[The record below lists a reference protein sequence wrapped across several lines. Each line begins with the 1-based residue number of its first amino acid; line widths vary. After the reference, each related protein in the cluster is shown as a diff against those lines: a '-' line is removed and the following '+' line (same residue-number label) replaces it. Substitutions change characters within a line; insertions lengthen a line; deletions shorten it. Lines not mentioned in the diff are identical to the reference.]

1 MIFNVTEHLKERKNL
16 IVKKLKSFITFLRSF
31 AKYAGLIAWIVSI
44 QYITSNIKS
53 ILMAVFLSIVAAIV
67 ILAILIGLDVAEY
80 VVEQK
85 IADTESKQKGRNE
98 NA

>member
-1 MIFNVTEHLKERKNL
+1 MIFNVTENLKERKNL

-31 AKYAGLIAWIVSI
+31 AKYVGIIAWILSI
-44 QYITSNIKS
+44 QFITSNVKS
-53 ILMAVFLSIVAAIV
+53 ILMAVLLSIVAALV
-67 ILAILIGLDVAEY
+67 ILSILIGLDVAEY

-85 IADTESKQKGRNE
+85 IADTESNQKGRKE

>member
-1 MIFNVTEHLKERKNL
+1 MRKSNKEKETS

-31 AKYAGLIAWIVSI
+31 AKYAGIIAWILSI
-44 QYITSNIKS
+44 QFITSNVKS
-53 ILMAVFLSIVAAIV
+53 ILMAVLLSIVAALV
-67 ILAILIGLDVAEY
+67 ILAILIGLDVVEY

>member
-1 MIFNVTEHLKERKNL
+1 MRKSNKEKETS
-16 IVKKLKSFITFLRSF
+16 IMKKLKSFITFLRSF
-31 AKYAGLIAWIVSI
+31 AKYAGVIAWILSI
-44 QYITSNIKS
+44 QYITSNVKS
-53 ILMAVFLSIVAAIV
+53 ILMAVFLSIVAALV
-67 ILAILIGLDVAEY
+67 ILAILIGLDAVEY

>member
-1 MIFNVTEHLKERKNL
+1 MRKSNKEKEAS

-31 AKYAGLIAWIVSI
+31 AKYAGVIAWILSI
-44 QYITSNIKS
+44 QFITSNVKS
-53 ILMAVFLSIVAAIV
+53 ILMAVFLSIVAALV
-67 ILAILIGLDVAEY
+67 ILAILIGLDLAEY

-85 IADTESKQKGRNE
+85 IADTESKQEGRNE

>member
-1 MIFNVTEHLKERKNL
+1 MRKSNKEKETS

-31 AKYAGLIAWIVSI
+31 AKYVGIIAWILSI
-44 QYITSNIKS
+44 QYITSNVKS
-53 ILMAVFLSIVAAIV
+53 ILMAVFLSIVAALV
-67 ILAILIGLDVAEY
+67 ILSILIGLDVVEY

>member
-1 MIFNVTEHLKERKNL
+1 
-16 IVKKLKSFITFLRSF
+16 
-31 AKYAGLIAWIVSI
+31 
-44 QYITSNIKS
+44 
-53 ILMAVFLSIVAAIV
+53 MAVFLSIVAVLV
-67 ILAILIGLDVAEY
+67 ILAILISLDVAEY

>member
-1 MIFNVTEHLKERKNL
+1 MRKSNKGETL
-16 IVKKLKSFITFLRSF
+16 IMKKLKSFITFLRSF
-31 AKYAGLIAWIVSI
+31 AKYAGIIAWILSI
-44 QYITSNIKS
+44 QYITSNVKS
-53 ILMAVFLSIVAAIV
+53 ILMTAFLSIVAALV
-67 ILAILIGLDVAEY
+67 ILSILISLDVAEY

>member
-1 MIFNVTEHLKERKNL
+1 M
-16 IVKKLKSFITFLRSF
+16 KKLKSFITFVRSF
-31 AKYAGLIAWIVSI
+31 AKYTGIITWILSI
-44 QYITSNIKS
+44 QYITSNVKS
-53 ILMAVFLSIVAAIV
+53 ILMAVFLSIVAALV
-67 ILAILIGLDVAEY
+67 ILSILIGLDVVEY

>member
-1 MIFNVTEHLKERKNL
+1 MRKSNKEKETS
-16 IVKKLKSFITFLRSF
+16 IMKKLKSFITFLRSF
-31 AKYAGLIAWIVSI
+31 AKYAGVIAWILSI
-44 QYITSNIKS
+44 QFITSNVKS
-53 ILMAVFLSIVAAIV
+53 ILMAVFLSIVAALV

-85 IADTESKQKGRNE
+85 IADTESKQEGRNE

>member
-1 MIFNVTEHLKERKNL
+1 MRKSNKEKETS
-16 IVKKLKSFITFLRSF
+16 IMKKLKSFITFLRSF
-31 AKYAGLIAWIVSI
+31 AKYAGIIAWILSI

-53 ILMAVFLSIVAAIV
+53 ILMAVFLSIVAALV
-67 ILAILIGLDVAEY
+67 ILAILIGLDVVEY

>member
-1 MIFNVTEHLKERKNL
+1 MRKSNKEKETS
-16 IVKKLKSFITFLRSF
+16 IMKKLKLFITFLRSF
-31 AKYAGLIAWIVSI
+31 AKYVGIIAWILSI
-44 QYITSNIKS
+44 QFITSNVKS
-53 ILMAVFLSIVAAIV
+53 ILTAVFLSIVAALV
-67 ILAILIGLDVAEY
+67 ILAILIGLDVVEY

>member
-1 MIFNVTEHLKERKNL
+1 MRKSNKEKETS
-16 IVKKLKSFITFLRSF
+16 IMKKLKSFITFLRSF
-31 AKYAGLIAWIVSI
+31 AKYAGVIAWILSI
-44 QYITSNIKS
+44 QYITSNGKS
-53 ILMAVFLSIVAAIV
+53 ILMAVFLSIVAALV

-80 VVEQK
+80 IVEQK

>member
-1 MIFNVTEHLKERKNL
+1 M
-16 IVKKLKSFITFLRSF
+16 KKLKLFITSLRSF
-31 AKYAGLIAWIVSI
+31 AKYVGIIAWILSI
-44 QYITSNIKS
+44 RSITSNVKS
-53 ILMAVFLSIVAAIV
+53 ILMAVFLSIVVALV